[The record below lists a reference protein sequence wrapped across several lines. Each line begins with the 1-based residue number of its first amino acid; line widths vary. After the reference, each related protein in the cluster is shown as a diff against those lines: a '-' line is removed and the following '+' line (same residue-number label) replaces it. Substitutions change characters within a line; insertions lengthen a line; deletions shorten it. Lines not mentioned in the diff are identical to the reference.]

1 MSKKIAIIYKSETGF
16 TEKYARMIAEET
28 GADFYD
34 FKDCPKNRLA
44 ALPAE
49 YDQVVFGSRFHAGAV
64 DGLKKAINLFY
75 GKGNGEFIVFATGA
89 MPSGTEEMKET
100 LEQLWKNNFTAEQLE
115 KIPHFYF
122 QAGLCYEKMSAVDR
136 FMMKCFCK
144 MLKNKKDKTP
154 ADIETEKAV
163 EKSFDISS
171 REFIKPLTDYLL
183 KNR

>member
-1 MSKKIAIIYKSETGF
+1 MSKKIAIVYKSSTGF

-28 GADFYD
+28 GADTFD
-34 FKDCPKNRLA
+34 FKVCPKKRLA

-49 YDQVVFGSRFHAGAV
+49 YDQVVFGSRFHAGTV

-75 GKGNGEFIVFATGA
+75 NTGKARFAVYATGA
-89 MPSGTEEMKET
+89 MPGGTEEMKQI
-100 LEQLWKNNFTAEQLE
+100 LEQSWKNNFTAEQLD

-122 QAGLCYEKMSAVDR
+122 PAGLCYEKMSAMDR

-171 REFIKPLTDYLL
+171 REFIKPLTDYLA
-183 KNR
+183 NN

>member
-1 MSKKIAIIYKSETGF
+1 MSKKIAIIYKSSTGF
-16 TEKYARMIAEET
+16 TEKYAKMIQEET
-28 GADFYD
+28 ACDLYNI
-34 FKDCPKNRLA
+34 KSCPQKQLKS
-44 ALPAE
+44 LPNE
-49 YDQVVFGSRFHAGAV
+49 YDIIIYGSRFHAGMA

-75 GKGNGEFIVFATGA
+75 NKGKARFAVFATGA
-89 MPSGTEEMKET
+89 MPSGTEEMKQI
-100 LEQLWKNNFTAEQLE
+100 LEQSWKNNFTAEQLE

-122 QAGLCYEKMSAVDR
+122 QAGLCYEKMSAMDR

-171 REFIKPLTDYLL
+171 REFIKPLTDYLA
-183 KNR
+183 NN